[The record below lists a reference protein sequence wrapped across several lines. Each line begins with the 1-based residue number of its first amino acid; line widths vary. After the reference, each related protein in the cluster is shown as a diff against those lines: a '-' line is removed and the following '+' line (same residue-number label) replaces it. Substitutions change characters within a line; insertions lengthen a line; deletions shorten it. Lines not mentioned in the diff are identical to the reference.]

1 MNAAV
6 DAGTA
11 ARSGPRPVTVI
22 RPARGWQA
30 VNLREVW
37 RYRDLLLTLA
47 ERDVKLRYRQTALGV
62 IWVVLQPLVGAG
74 IFAFVFGR
82 VAGLASDGI
91 PYFVFAYAGL
101 LGWNV
106 FQNTFTRASASLV
119 QNAQLVSKV
128 YFPRLV
134 LPLSTVLSALLDFA
148 VAFAVML
155 VLLVVYRVEPGVRI
169 ALLPLWLLLLVALGV
184 GLGLFAGALMV
195 SYRDVQHALPVL
207 VQFLLYATPAGYAVS
222 AVPEG
227 LRAVYYLNPLAGTL
241 EAFRWS
247 LLGAGTLPA
256 AAVAYAA
263 VVAAL
268 ALLLGAT
275 SFMAMQRRFADVI

>member
-1 MNAAV
+1 MATAV
-6 DAGTA
+6 S
-11 ARSGPRPVTVI
+11 SGEQVTTVI
-22 RPARGWQA
+22 RPTRGWQA

-47 ERDVKLRYRQTALGV
+47 ERDVKLRYRQTVLGV

-82 VAGLASDGI
+82 VAGLSSEGI

-101 LGWNV
+101 LGWGA
-106 FQNTFTRASASLV
+106 FLNTFTRASNSLV
-119 QNAQLVSKV
+119 GNAHLVSKV

-155 VLLVVYRVEPGVRI
+155 VLLVVYRVNPGLRL
-169 ALLPLWLLLLVALGV
+169 ALLPLWLLLLVSLGV

-207 VQFLLYATPAGYAVS
+207 VQFLLYATPVGYAVA
-222 AVPEG
+222 AVPEN
-227 LRAVYYLNPLAGTL
+227 LRAVYYLNPLAGAL

-247 LLGAGTLPA
+247 LLGVGTLS
-256 AAVAYAA
+256 
-263 VVAAL
+263 VAAL
-268 ALLLGAT
+268 AWSAVAAALALAWGAT
-275 SFMAMQRRFADVI
+275 SFMALQRRFADVI

>member
-1 MNAAV
+1 MATAV
-6 DAGTA
+6 S
-11 ARSGPRPVTVI
+11 SGEQVTTVI
-22 RPARGWQA
+22 RPTRGWQA

-47 ERDVKLRYRQTALGV
+47 ERDVKLRYRQTVLGV

-82 VAGLASDGI
+82 VAGLSSEGI

-101 LGWNV
+101 LGWGA
-106 FQNTFTRASASLV
+106 FLNTFTRASNSLV
-119 QNAQLVSKV
+119 GNAHLVSKV

-155 VLLVVYRVEPGVRI
+155 VLLVVYRVNPGLRL
-169 ALLPLWLLLLVALGV
+169 ALLPLWLLLLVSLGV

-207 VQFLLYATPAGYAVS
+207 VQFLLYATPAGYAVA
-222 AVPEG
+222 AVPEN
-227 LRAVYYLNPLAGTL
+227 LRAVYYLNPLAGAL

-247 LLGAGTLPA
+247 LLGVGTLS
-256 AAVAYAA
+256 
-263 VVAAL
+263 VAAL
-268 ALLLGAT
+268 AWSAVAAALALAWGAT
-275 SFMAMQRRFADVI
+275 SFMALQRRFADVI